1 MQVPVEMTFRNV
13 TKTPELEDLIHRKIA
28 KLEKVCDYIISCR
41 VAVELLQK
49 YPDRGNPH
57 QVRIDVKVPP
67 SHEIVAKQTASEGD
81 MHDSLQTIITK
92 TFRAAE
98 RQLKALT
105 ERQHGE
111 VKTHPHQQVMGIVHQ
126 LFPERDYGFIKT
138 IDTQEDVYF
147 HRNSVVHRKFEE
159 LAVGTGVRFTAEQ
172 GEKGLQASAVEVVFK
187 SKSGVEAP
195 VGEGRPEGT

>member
-13 TKTPELEDLIHRKIA
+13 TKTPELEDLINRKIA
-28 KLEKVCDYIISCR
+28 KLEHVCDYIISCR

-49 YPDRGNPH
+49 YPDTGNPH

-98 RQLKALT
+98 RQLKELT
-105 ERQHGE
+105 DRQHGE
-111 VKTHPHQQVMGIVHQ
+111 IKTHPHQQVMGIVHQ
-126 LFPERDYGFIKT
+126 LYPERDYGFIKT
-138 IDTQEDVYF
+138 IDTQEDIYF
-147 HRNSVVHRKFEE
+147 HRNGVLHRDFDRM
-159 LAVGTGVRFTAEQ
+159 AIGTGVRFTTEQ
-172 GEKGLQASAVEVVFK
+172 GEKGLQASTVEIVLK
-187 SKSGVEAP
+187 PKTGVSAP
-195 VGEGRPEGT
+195 VQQ